1 MKSWFVFYCLI
12 LLIACK
18 DDITEEKEYQAH
30 RKSIAETEKE
40 DPLHFVIVKGESKKH
55 LLGRTVVRG
64 TLENKATVCSYKN
77 IRVQQIAFAGKQ
89 RVEEHEDV
97 IETVIE
103 PGAVVAF
110 KTRYKLPKGSDSVA
124 LFIMQAEI
132 AECKAE

>member
-1 MKSWFVFYCLI
+1 MKHWFVLYSLI
-12 LLIACK
+12 LLVACK
-18 DDITEEKEYQAH
+18 NDVAEEKEYETH
-30 RKSIAETEKE
+30 RKSIAESEKG
-40 DPLHFVIVKGESKKH
+40 DPVHFITVKGESKKH

-64 TLENKATVCSYKN
+64 TLENKASVCSYKN
-77 IRVQQIAFAGKQ
+77 IRLQQIAFAGKQ

-110 KTRYKLPKGSDSVA
+110 KTRYKLPKGTDSVA